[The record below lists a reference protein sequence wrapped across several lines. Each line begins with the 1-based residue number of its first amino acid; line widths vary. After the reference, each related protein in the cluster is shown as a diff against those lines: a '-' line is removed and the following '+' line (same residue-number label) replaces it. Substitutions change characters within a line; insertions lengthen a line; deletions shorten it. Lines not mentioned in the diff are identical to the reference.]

1 MSSSRSEFRR
11 SQVFTAVR
19 TLRGSLDPQ
28 EICEALTCIQ
38 SAVARPGAVDSLSE
52 GQLKEI
58 CKLVLSA
65 FTSGKEILYPE
76 ASCTL
81 AAILRSCRDRKLNL
95 FSELM
100 RVNFEARLKIFQ
112 LFEGLQDEAV
122 KALSSDKYIVD
133 FLKDCMN
140 SVTAEKMDWIAPDA
154 CVDNI
159 KPLQIVEYKT
169 LSTMEQVEEKIVVC
183 VLNLLYRLYKL
194 STSTT
199 YDECA
204 KFSGMFLDK
213 VATLAYMGHKRQRG
227 PAIQVL
233 QVPNMGNR
241 IRISSPTVWQDYKTM
256 LQNTYCKRMSILVSA
271 CEPDWSVLWTT
282 SIQLLGTELHRGAGL
297 INNLLSVEEKAFKS
311 VDTVVRRQAFLS
323 WNLIVDNFALD
334 EQELATVRR
343 IKLLCIPL
351 NAKNSKTEMMTM
363 TKLTVWWHLI
373 YKLFKHIEKFT
384 SPVLTQFLNFC
395 FGPLGDTPL
404 LSSKFNVVPSPG
416 KRFYKTKFI
425 AIDALLQLL
434 SANEKDLELTKS
446 SLEEKLPS
454 PVSAEVFKLCY
465 KTFVHCVGEA
475 MLALTHME
483 LETRGEI
490 IAVFWKTL
498 LARTKDIE
506 DGAALSQIHKE
517 IILLFMALGEYI
529 ETKPI
534 IRDTMLDIIIPSLES
549 LPAYIFNF
557 DTMVDLMTIF
567 IKPSMLSKIDR
578 THHDLIKYLLWRGV
592 KPSEQIS
599 YVPNAFE
606 VIKKLVEQL
615 ESVNTIPENS
625 NGLFV
630 LWCIL
635 CEMVIKYM
643 NDGKEVNE
651 GDAAAHDFKTIQTLM
666 KFPFTRNLVTD
677 VRNIK
682 KIAVTWK
689 NLYGQFDL
697 QANLVSTVKPNEF
710 VSLAISMIQD
720 GIDSDERYAGF
731 AVSCL
736 DGILT
741 TMNYKHVLDTNG
753 FLPIVRLINNLCIIN
768 FRVKNFKDTEVALRE
783 LSSVLI
789 TLYGHAPSKVAT
801 CLEAV
806 RPALEHMLGPCKEES
821 LVKEIMSTW
830 ETIMSI
836 FKGLGAILSSTMI
849 VSFQKAFQLAL
860 RHQEFEIVSQTLS
873 CLDLD
878 EYRNKPLVKKLIND
892 AKSDK
897 VKQESTGLTL
907 PENGDKQT
915 PKFPKQTGS
924 FLNRKIPSPKPITP
938 GPGPSH
944 ISKNAAK
951 CPYFPDPD
959 SQEYVV
965 IKNDF
970 KFDAN
975 RLTEHQKESLLR
987 RREDIP
993 ALYNDLSQS
1002 YSQDTQKIQE
1012 WFDKEK
1018 SKIANQDTTCKL
1030 NSTNALGAGDKNTN
1044 IGEANKE
1051 NKLDPGQTVVT
1062 ETSETSSK
1070 VQTKEVE
1077 GEKIK
1082 NGENIKITEN
1092 PSTCERISPT
1102 IESSKDVET
1111 NLLIAKKL
1119 NFESLTEFPKE
1130 ASSEK
1135 KSIETPSTLQ
1145 NPNTSEEKSKHVKEA
1160 TKRGVKRKTTG
1171 SDSDSE
1177 GNICI
1182 SRKLRKSILPI
1193 VSDTQS
1199 DSDSIQS
1206 TESEKDKKPLSKRTK
1221 TEMSRL
1227 RINMVFGNDQFL
1239 NHPGRRR
1246 SKVNYEDE
1254 GEAKTDECESC
1265 ETSKTTRNSKTI
1277 RAKGTVKEIKS
1288 DPGSQSSQKR
1298 KLRNSKSSALDE
1310 MSTEKK
1316 TVEKKTMEKNTV
1328 EKKTMEK
1335 NIVEKKT
1342 VEKKSEKKLE
1352 KKLVD
1357 SPSSE
1362 DSTNPV
1368 SHENTTK
1375 KNLSDKSESK
1385 DSNEIQ
1391 ELAKEPDLNIT
1402 ENESQESASQNLT
1415 SDSEE
1420 IVESSQASST
1430 SGSSMLDKKYSNKQ
1444 CFIRINK
1451 MQSLQPGQT
1460 IELDVGNEKTKIIKG
1475 PEPDSPFKVCTSETT
1490 EVSLRE
1496 VCSSVSE
1503 NNIDAEKMEEEKEEK
1518 ENTALQNIK
1527 EIDDTTTT
1535 PEIIVLTEPVVT
1547 AEAKTTS
1554 PELRPSLATDV
1565 SLSPIRLPSS
1575 LLSSCS
1581 PKTCQKRYSKLR
1593 TVTPQGRTAHML
1605 GLVTKQA
1612 LAETKSS
1619 VSLDED
1625 LASSSKK
1632 VKENEEEPAA
1642 GKKDRFF
1649 VLKEPER
1656 LGSPSGSRQEKIFN
1670 KMRTTP
1676 DKDALSQTMTNH
1688 FGNLRNDGEKSSLV
1702 KIIDMEHTSTDGTL
1716 IDRTGD
1722 SNREKTDEENN
1733 ASLAQD
1739 REALPI
1745 LEWSSANPPSLT
1757 ASPSASI
1764 LKRQRQLQIENDAE
1778 SPTVACKRKRV
1789 SFADP
1794 PVSKEMGYEI
1804 TTSTSPHRMSK
1815 LSSGSR
1821 IFVPRKDSPIRLK
1834 QTKIKTFQSSGQFDK
1849 EQEME
1854 VDKSLNP
1861 TDSQVI
1867 DGILNEGKCSSKTE
1881 ADSDNL
1887 TVTSQETQNQTL
1899 GIVNNSNN
1907 QISLSE
1913 RGNDSARVTLDNL
1926 TMEIEIAAGSPKS
1939 KFKTKDAKDIMEQ
1952 DVNVLEKQNIEET
1965 ETQQDIFEIVNTA
1978 PVIDKCK
1985 SLPKRDQKTSPTL
1998 GNKTSQ
2004 DDSSLR
2010 YIEMNVP
2017 TNPTIQECLTRKESS
2032 CIDDLEDTV
2041 DIQNVTG
2048 LNSTTN
2054 SEELFASKPVRTS
2067 THANDAGQSA
2077 EFDTLPVTDSVFSNL
2092 PFSQSSQVTN
2102 DTMELDQ
2109 PELLD
2114 SACPIFPTLIE
2125 SSEPIDSIVGYL
2137 ADPLWKSHLSN
2148 YFQTKGIETVGNLA
2162 QLSEREVNW
2171 IPVKRSPKVPF
2182 VKSVLEHFEKTAVV
2196 SLPSLGT
2203 MDNTSQSSVGITP
2216 TTSPDLSLTS
2226 STPIAQSS
2234 SLCPPLVKLKVRN
2247 SMNDCVTCPKKL
2259 TKSTETQ
2266 VSIEELLDEVDA
2278 SVTLKSAIKRCSAE
2292 NIIANY
2298 RLKMKNMADED
2309 LERATIKMLGIQP
2322 KTSVDAHL
2330 KTACR
2335 ASGLEKV
2342 LGRLPDIFSHDKN
2355 FFTKLLGAYR
2365 RKIQAADCMQA
2376 LDFEEIKTAIN
2387 KRCTSS
2393 DLAELLSR
2401 KLKEEA
2407 DAGITTPMTEL
2418 SSLQAMLK
2426 RMPKDLII
2434 SHTVANEELISPLIV
2449 LDIALQNNS
2458 PADIC
2463 SALEGQP
2470 STVRNRIFSELCTI
2484 QALATH
2490 IEEKNLSDDALTE
2503 LLKVVAK
2510 NLDTTRLLDVFNET
2524 LKEKFTQLKPPS
2536 NT

>member
-11 SQVFTAVR
+11 SQIFTAVR

-95 FSELM
+95 FNELM
-100 RVNFEARLKIFQ
+100 RVDFEARLKIFQ
-112 LFEGLQDEAV
+112 LLEGLQDEAV
-122 KALSSDKYIVD
+122 KALSSDKHIVD

-140 SVTAEKMDWIAPDA
+140 SVTVEKMDWIAPDA
-154 CVDNI
+154 CTDNI
-159 KPLQIVEYKT
+159 KPLQIVEYTT
-169 LSTMEQVEEKIVVC
+169 LSTVEQVEEKIVVC
-183 VLNLLYRLYKL
+183 VLNLLCRLYKL
-194 STSTT
+194 STFTT

-241 IRISSPTVWQDYKTM
+241 IRTSSPSVWQDYKTM

-343 IKLLCIPL
+343 VKLLCIPL
-351 NAKNSKTEMMTM
+351 NAKNSKTELMTL

-404 LSSKFNVVPSPG
+404 LSSKFNVIPSPG
-416 KRFYKTKFI
+416 KRFCKTKLV

-454 PVSAEVFKLCY
+454 PVSTEVFKQCY
-465 KTFVHCVGEA
+465 KPFVHCVGEA

-490 IAVFWKTL
+490 IAILWKTL
-498 LARTKDIE
+498 LARTKDIG
-506 DGAALSQIHKE
+506 DGAVLSQIHKE
-517 IILLFMALGEYI
+517 IMLLFTALGESI

-534 IRDTMLDIIIPSLES
+534 IRDTMLDIIVPSLES
-549 LPAYIFNF
+549 LPAYTFNF
-557 DTMVDLMTIF
+557 DTIVDLMTIF
-567 IKPSMLSKIDR
+567 LKPSMLSKIDR
-578 THHDLIKYLLWRGV
+578 KHHDLIKYLLWRGV
-592 KPSEQIS
+592 QPSDQIP

-606 VIKKLVEQL
+606 VFKKLVEQL
-615 ESVNTIPENS
+615 ETVNTIPENS

-651 GDAAAHDFKTIQTLM
+651 GDAAAHDFTTIQTLM
-666 KFPFTRNLVTD
+666 KFPFTRHLVTD
-677 VRNIK
+677 VWNIK

-710 VSLAISMIQD
+710 VSFAISMIQD
-720 GIDSDERYAGF
+720 GIDSDERCAGF

-768 FRVKNFKDTEVALRE
+768 FRVKNFKDAETALRE

-821 LVKEIMSTW
+821 LVKEIVSTW

-860 RHQEFEIVSQTLS
+860 RHQESEIVSQTLS
-873 CLDLD
+873 CLDLE
-878 EYRNKPLVKKLIND
+878 EYRNKTLVKKLVND
-892 AKSDK
+892 AKSEK
-897 VKQESTGLTL
+897 GKHESTGLT
-907 PENGDKQT
+907 PSESGDKQT
-915 PKFPKQTGS
+915 TKLPKQTGS
-924 FLNRKIPSPKPITP
+924 FLNRKIPSPKPVTP
-938 GPGPSH
+938 GPGTSLA
-944 ISKNAAK
+944 SKDSSK
-951 CPYFPDPD
+951 SPYFPDPD

-1002 YSQDTQKIQE
+1002 CSQDTQNIQE
-1012 WFDKEK
+1012 WFDKKK
-1018 SKIANQDTTCKL
+1018 SEVVSRNTMCSSD
-1030 NSTNALGAGDKNTN
+1030 STNALGTGDKDTN
-1044 IGEANKE
+1044 IGDANKE
-1051 NKLDPGQTVVT
+1051 NKLDPDPIVDTVI
-1062 ETSETSSK
+1062 SETSD
-1070 VQTKEVE
+1070 KEQAKEDE
-1077 GEKIK
+1077 GEKIE
-1082 NGENIKITEN
+1082 NGKNIKTGEN
-1092 PSTCERISPT
+1092 PSICEIISPN
-1102 IESSKDVET
+1102 IESAKDAEI
-1111 NLLIAKKL
+1111 NLSIAKKL

-1130 ASSEK
+1130 ETSET
-1135 KSIETPSTLQ
+1135 KSAETPSTLQ
-1145 NPNTSEEKSKHVKEA
+1145 NPSTSEEKLNQAKDA
-1160 TKRGVKRKTTG
+1160 TKRGVKRKATG

-1177 GNICI
+1177 GNTFVG
-1182 SRKLRKSILPI
+1182 RKLRKQALPI

-1206 TESEKDKKPLSKRTK
+1206 TESEKAKKPLSKRTK

-1254 GEAKTDECESC
+1254 GEAKTDECESS
-1265 ETSKTTRNSKTI
+1265 ETSKTTRHSKTI
-1277 RAKGTVKEIKS
+1277 RTKCTVKETKHEPES
-1288 DPGSQSSQKR
+1288 HLSNKR
-1298 KLRNSKSSALDE
+1298 KLRNSKSLALDE
-1310 MSTEKK
+1310 IPIEKK
-1316 TVEKKTMEKNTV
+1316 SVEKKTMEKNTV

-1335 NIVEKKT
+1335 
-1342 VEKKSEKKLE
+1342 KSVEKKLE

-1362 DSTNPV
+1362 ESTSST
-1368 SHENTTK
+1368 SHRNTTK
-1375 KNLSDKSESK
+1375 TNSSDISKSK

-1391 ELAKEPDLNIT
+1391 EAVKDPDLNT
-1402 ENESQESASQNLT
+1402 MENDSQELVSQNST

-1420 IVESSQASST
+1420 IVESSQTSSS

-1475 PEPDSPFKVCTSETT
+1475 PEPDSPFKVCTSEAT
-1490 EVSLRE
+1490 EVSPRE

-1503 NNIDAEKMEEEKEEK
+1503 NNIKEDKMEEEKEKKEK
-1518 ENTALQNIK
+1518 TAVQNIK
-1527 EIDDTTTT
+1527 EIDNTTT
-1535 PEIIVLTEPVVT
+1535 PDVIVLTEPVVT
-1547 AEAKTTS
+1547 AESKTTS
-1554 PELRPSLATDV
+1554 PEMRPSLTTDV
-1565 SLSPIRLPSS
+1565 SSSPIRLPSS

-1581 PKTCQKRYSKLR
+1581 PKNSLKRYAKLR
-1593 TVTPQGRTAHML
+1593 TATPQGRTAHML

-1612 LAETKSS
+1612 LAETKSG

-1632 VKENEEEPAA
+1632 AKENEEESTS
-1642 GKKDRFF
+1642 GKKDRLL

-1670 KMRTTP
+1670 KMKTAP
-1676 DKDALSQTMTNH
+1676 DKDTLPQTMANH
-1688 FGNLRNDGEKSSLV
+1688 FGNLRNDGEKSSLI
-1702 KIIDMEHTSTDGTL
+1702 KIMDMEHTSTDSTP
-1716 IDRTGD
+1716 IDQTGEM
-1722 SNREKTDEENN
+1722 NREKTDEDNN
-1733 ASLAQD
+1733 ALPAQD
-1739 REALPI
+1739 REALPM

-1764 LKRQRQLQIENDAE
+1764 LKRQRVLQIENDAE
-1778 SPTVACKRKRV
+1778 SPTLASKRKRV

-1815 LSSGSR
+1815 VSSALR
-1821 IFVPRKDSPIRLK
+1821 IFVPRKDSPVRQK
-1834 QTKIKTFQSSGQFDK
+1834 QQTKIRTFQSSGKSDK

-1854 VDKSLNP
+1854 IDKSLNA
-1861 TDSQVI
+1861 TDSQVV
-1867 DGILNEGKCSSKTE
+1867 DGTLNASKCSSKME
-1881 ADSDNL
+1881 IDSNRL
-1887 TVTSQETQNQTL
+1887 TVTSQETQNQTSDT
-1899 GIVNNSNN
+1899 VNNSNN
-1907 QISLSE
+1907 QISLPQ
-1913 RGNDSARVTLDNL
+1913 RGNDSAKVTLDNL
-1926 TMEIEIAAGSPKS
+1926 TMEIEIAAVSPNS
-1939 KFKTKDAKDIMEQ
+1939 KFKSKDDKDVMEQ
-1952 DVNVLEKQNIEET
+1952 DVKVLEKQSIEET

-1978 PVIDKCK
+1978 PVIDKCN
-1985 SLPKRDQKTSPTL
+1985 SLPKSSKKTSPTL
-1998 GNKTSQ
+1998 GKETSQ
-2004 DDSSLR
+2004 DDSSL
-2010 YIEMNVP
+2010 ICTEINVP
-2017 TNPTIQECLTRKESS
+2017 LNPTAEESLTRKESL
-2032 CIDDLEDTV
+2032 CTDDLEDTV

-2054 SEELFASKPVRTS
+2054 SEELFCRKPVRTS
-2067 THANDAGQSA
+2067 TQANDAGQSA

-2092 PFSQSSQVTN
+2092 PFSQNSQATN
-2102 DTMELDQ
+2102 DTMELDE

-2114 SACPIFPTLIE
+2114 SRSPIFPTLIE
-2125 SSEPIDSIVGYL
+2125 SGEPINSIVGYL

-2182 VKSVLEHFEKTAVV
+2182 VKSVLHHFEKSAVV
-2196 SLPSLGT
+2196 GLPSLGT

-2216 TTSPDLSLTS
+2216 TASPDLSLTS

-2234 SLCPPLVKLKVRN
+2234 SLCAPLGKPKIRN
-2247 SMNDCVTCPKKL
+2247 AMNDRVVCSEKL

-2292 NIIANY
+2292 NILANY
-2298 RLKMKNMADED
+2298 KLKMKNMAEED
-2309 LERATIKMLGIQP
+2309 LERETIKMLGIQL
-2322 KTSVDAHL
+2322 KTSADAHL

-2355 FFTKLLGAYR
+2355 FFTKVLGAYR
-2365 RKIQAADCMQA
+2365 RKLQVADCMRA

-2458 PADIC
+2458 SADIC

-2484 QALATH
+2484 QALTTH
-2490 IEEKNLSDDALTE
+2490 IEEKKLSDDALTE
-2503 LLKVVAK
+2503 LLKVVGK
-2510 NLDTTRLLDVFNET
+2510 NLDTTKLLDVFNET
-2524 LKEKFTQLKPPS
+2524 LKEKFTQLKAPS